1 MPLEMPYA
9 DWWEFAACA
18 NGDAERFF
26 PGGRGTHLRQQVDA
40 AKAICAECPVRAR
53 CLSWAL
59 TMNVSG
65 VWGGCSEYERRRMK
79 ASAQDRSDAAAH
91 SPAAA

>member
-1 MPLEMPYA
+1 MLLQTIPDA

-18 NGDAERFF
+18 TVDAERFF
-26 PGGRGTHLRQQVDA
+26 PDGRGTHLRRQIDA
-40 AKAICAECPVRAR
+40 AKAICASCPVRTR

-65 VWGGCSEYERRRMK
+65 VWGGCSEYERRKIK
-79 ASAQDRSDAAAH
+79 AGANGSAQSTTDIAA
-91 SPAAA
+91 